1 MTRFIAI
8 LAFSVLSLQLAGCAS
23 APLVPDVLP
32 EDVPNAET
40 GYIAGSFS
48 REYNAVHY
56 YSNNFLFRNIAS
68 EETYRLESNPPAGG
82 DLFSGYRDD
91 FSSYDY
97 KGAAFLIPLPVGEY
111 EFYNFFL
118 NGGANHFS
126 AREDYSIPFEVLPNA
141 ITYLGEVKLVPQR
154 ARNTFGIFIPW
165 GGIWVLSDK
174 QERDMQ
180 LLLEKF
186 PELDAGA
193 FVKRIPDEERIE
205 APLVFLPSE
214 EYVPDEDSQE

>member
-1 MTRFIAI
+1 MVRFIAV
-8 LAFSVLSLQLAGCAS
+8 LAFAVLTLQLSACAS

-32 EDVPNAET
+32 EDVPNEET
-40 GYIAGSFS
+40 GFIAGSFS

-56 YSNNFLFRNIAS
+56 YSNNFYFRSTAS
-68 EETYRLESNPPAGG
+68 EETYLLKSNPPAGG

-91 FSSYDY
+91 FTSYDY
-97 KGAAFLIPLPVGEY
+97 KGAVFLIPLPVGEY

-126 AREDYSIPFEVLPNA
+126 SREDYAIPFEVLPNA

-154 ARNTFGIFIPW
+154 ARNTFGILIPW
-165 GGIWVLSDK
+165 GGIWVISDK

-186 PELDAGA
+186 PELDVDA
-193 FVKRIPDEERIE
+193 FVKRIPDEERVE

-214 EYVPDEDSQE
+214 DYTPAEEPEE